1 MILRTLYY
9 QGTIITLEEP
19 LYALGVLVENGLVKE
34 VYYDQVPLDLKDT
47 EYVDLQGKTLM
58 PSFMDSHSHIT
69 QVATVLDMVDLSN
82 CQNFS
87 DLVTT
92 LSSGLTPDKTCL
104 IAFGYDHNQLQEK
117 KHPNREVLDK
127 VSCDIPILI
136 THKSGHMGVGNGKFL
151 ELAGITEEKENPTGG
166 LIGRD
171 DTGHLTGY
179 LEEAAFMEATS
190 YLPEVSFDTLCTA
203 YQKAEDWYLAHGI
216 TTAQDG
222 KTGEKDFQLL
232 SMLAKNQSLR
242 LDIVSYIDMKTSG
255 HLLLEHPEY
264 KDYQNHYRIGGY
276 KLFLDGSPQGKT
288 AWLSR
293 PYENETT
300 YCGYPVYTDL
310 ELENYLKKVV
320 EDKKQVLVHCNG
332 DAACEQFIRICS
344 RIDSISK
351 YRPIMIHAQL
361 VREDQLKKM
370 ASLGIIPSFFVE
382 HVYHW
387 GDVHLENL
395 GDRAYRISPC
405 HTANLLGLP
414 FTLHQDTPVLPPDM
428 FHSIWCSVKRETSSG
443 VVLGKE
449 EQITV
454 LDAIKAVTFHVAY
467 SYFEENEKGS
477 ILPGKYADFII
488 LDKNPL
494 EVDVDSLL
502 TIQILETIIRGKT
515 VFAKSDV

>member
-58 PSFMDSHSHIT
+58 PSFIDSHSHIT

-92 LSSGLTPDKTCL
+92 LSSQLTPDKTCL

-293 PYENETT
+293 PYEKEAT
-300 YCGYPVYTDL
+300 YCSYPVYTDL
-310 ELENYLKKVV
+310 ELSL
-320 EDKKQVLVHCNG
+320 
-332 DAACEQFIRICS
+332 
-344 RIDSISK
+344 
-351 YRPIMIHAQL
+351 IH
-361 VREDQLKKM
+361 
-370 ASLGIIPSFFVE
+370 I
-382 HVYHW
+382 
-387 GDVHLENL
+387 
-395 GDRAYRISPC
+395 
-405 HTANLLGLP
+405 
-414 FTLHQDTPVLPPDM
+414 
-428 FHSIWCSVKRETSSG
+428 
-443 VVLGKE
+443 
-449 EQITV
+449 
-454 LDAIKAVTFHVAY
+454 
-467 SYFEENEKGS
+467 
-477 ILPGKYADFII
+477 
-488 LDKNPL
+488 
-494 EVDVDSLL
+494 
-502 TIQILETIIRGKT
+502 
-515 VFAKSDV
+515 